1 MRIEITA
8 FLCYNDYYRVA
19 PAGIGISALSMIT
32 HGGAGHAVHEPN
44 HKSYQNIE
52 RKQMKRRLL
61 TAAFCAAVLLT
72 GCAGRTAESSR
83 EDTTA
88 ETDIPQSETTA
99 ETTEQITETT
109 TKKADPPAD
118 LVMKGMDT
126 VEAGADITLDEF
138 ITERNVEL
146 KDGSALLDTSKLGA
160 ADAEIAYIY
169 GGTEFTQTLH
179 YRVAD
184 TVKPHIFDPG
194 ERSYHKAGTAF
205 DLNHYV
211 GYGDYFDK
219 APVLTY
225 EGEIEPD
232 TVGKYPLTATVTDSS
247 GNSAS
252 WNLTVHVVEK
262 KPKSEDKIPR
272 VEYSDFIERYK
283 ADNVRFGIDVSAWQ
297 ADIDYNAVRDAGC
310 SFVIIRIGHFYSK
323 VKLDDYF
330 RQNIKNAKEA
340 GLDVGIYFY
349 TTDHSETEVREH
361 VRWIAEQLDG
371 QKLDLPIAFDWEEFS
386 GFQEYG
392 MSIRGLNDVYAA
404 FADEVTKQ
412 GYQPMLYG
420 SKNVLDAVWS
430 EKSKRLAPV
439 WLAHYVKETSYKGEY
454 AIWQASAYG
463 HIPGIKGDVDMD
475 IQYLTQKTDG

>member
-1 MRIEITA
+1 
-8 FLCYNDYYRVA
+8 
-19 PAGIGISALSMIT
+19 
-32 HGGAGHAVHEPN
+32 
-44 HKSYQNIE
+44 
-52 RKQMKRRLL
+52 MKRRLFP
-61 TAAFCAAVLLT
+61 AVFCSAVLLA
-72 GCAGRTAESSR
+72 GCAGGTAENR
-83 EDTTA
+83 NDTIT
-88 ETDIPQSETTA
+88 ETDSSVSETTT
-99 ETTEQITETT
+99 ETTEPVTETT
-109 TKKADPPAD
+109 TKKAEPPAD
-118 LVMKGMDT
+118 LVMKCVDT
-126 VEAGADITLDEF
+126 VEAGADMTLDEF

-146 KDGSALLDTSKLGA
+146 KDGFAMMDTSKTG
-160 ADAEIAYIY
+160 DVDTEIPYIY
-169 GGTEFTQTLH
+169 GGTEFMQTLH
-179 YRVAD
+179 YRVSD
-184 TVKPHIFDPG
+184 TAKPHIFDPG
-194 ERSYHKAGTAF
+194 NHSYHKVGTAF
-205 DLNHYV
+205 DLNDYV
-211 GYGDYFDK
+211 GYGDNFDK

-225 EGEIEPD
+225 EGEIDPD

-247 GNSAS
+247 GNSVS
-252 WNLTVHVVEK
+252 WDLTVHVVEK

-272 VEYSDFIERYK
+272 VDYSAFIERYK
-283 ADNVRFGIDVSAWQ
+283 SDDVRFGIDVSAWQ
-297 ADIDYNAVRDAGC
+297 ADVDYKAVRDAGC

-330 RQNIKNAKEA
+330 RQNIKNASEA

-349 TTDHSETEVREH
+349 TTDHDEAEVREH

-371 QKLDLPIAFDWEEFS
+371 QKLELPIAFDWEEFS
-386 GFQEYG
+386 SFQEYG
-392 MSIRGLNDVYAA
+392 MSIRDLNDVYAA

-475 IQYLTQKTDG
+475 IQYLTQKIAE